1 MKNGT
6 ISKWYHI
13 HFSAYLLKF
22 MECFHE
28 TRNCKDAVCTKFSMS
43 VRPSVRLLS
52 VSEKLYNT
60 ETAWKIGYI
69 FQTDRWT
76 LLRSER

>member
-1 MKNGT
+1 MSEDKPRQNMKKGT
-6 ISKWYHI
+6 YT
-13 HFSAYLLKF
+13 FSAYLLNF
-22 MECFHE
+22 MEYIHE

-60 ETAWKIGYI
+60 ETAWKIAYNS
-69 FQTDRWT
+69 QTDR
-76 LLRSER
+76 